1 MSQRVFVSCSLWEQ
15 DRDVVNF
22 FRDLLLTS
30 GIIPRTVGIDVQAST
45 DQEAATLAK
54 KEIMNASGVVVILTH
69 RYYVD
74 GYKSS
79 EWTYEEPSMGY
90 YGNKPLYIFYERGI
104 QLKGVSAS
112 TAYMKVE
119 FDKAYLT
126 DEQGISRLKKWVTW
140 IKSDLQSRNAGN
152 MLAGIVSVVSVL
164 FAIYGFVKFLEAVFK
179 E

>member
-15 DRDVVNF
+15 DRDVTNF
-22 FRDLLLTS
+22 FRDLLLAS

-45 DQEAATLAK
+45 DQEAAALAK
-54 KEIMNASGVVVILTH
+54 KEIMNASGVVVILTR

-112 TAYMKVE
+112 TACMKVE
-119 FDKAYLT
+119 FDRAYLS
-126 DEQGISRLKKWVTW
+126 DEQEISRLKEWMTW
-140 IKSDLQSRNAGN
+140 IKSNLQSRNVGN
-152 MLAGIVSVVSVL
+152 MLAAICAVAGAL